1 MSKKSTQSPNKTI
14 NISAKQGGIALLIV
28 ALLILG
34 VNWLLNQN
42 GESLPDEVT
51 NTAESIVAD
60 SLEEISLEEEVS
72 QAVEEPV
79 AEATSAEATSANS
92 GQDVSKPAINTTQ
105 TDMPWVSADGDF
117 DYYILALSWQPAFC
131 ETKQYKSECAS
142 QDNGRFD
149 ATNFVLHGLWPNQND
164 DPSHSFAYCGQ
175 SNDIINTDKAS
186 DWCELPDL
194 PLSTAVESDLNV
206 FMPGAESCLDHHE
219 WYKHGTC
226 AGMSADA
233 YFALSNGLVASFA
246 QTSFNQ
252 YVASQIGSEVSRND
266 LLNRFE
272 DEFGAGSDDYLSLR
286 CNEVDG
292 TSLLSE
298 IRLAL
303 KQDLTELDDFS
314 EIFTQQNVSPQG
326 NCPTQFMIDSVS

>member
-1 MSKKSTQSPNKTI
+1 MTKKSNKSQIKPI

-34 VNWLLNQN
+34 ANWLLNQN

-51 NTAESIVAD
+51 NAAEAIVAD
-60 SLEEISLEEEVS
+60 SLEDMSLDAASQVNVESVTEEETVTS
-72 QAVEEPV
+72 ASSAQAVSAD
-79 AEATSAEATSANS
+79 AEQTDSN
-92 GQDVSKPAINTTQ
+92 
-105 TDMPWVSADGDF
+105 TDMPWVDAGGDF
-117 DYYILALSWQPAFC
+117 DYYVLALSWQPAFC
-131 ETKQYKSECAS
+131 ETKSYKPECAS

-175 SNDIINTDKAS
+175 SNDIINTDKDSA
-186 DWCELPDL
+186 WCELPDL
-194 PLSTAVESDLNV
+194 PLSADVESDLNI
-206 FMPGAESCLDHHE
+206 FMPGAASCLDHHE

-246 QTSFNQ
+246 QTAFNQ

-266 LLNRFE
+266 LLSRFE
-272 DEFGAGSDDYLSLR
+272 NEFGAGSNNYLSLR

-292 TSLLSE
+292 TSMLSE

-303 KQDLTELDDFS
+303 KQDLAELDDFS
-314 EIFTQQNVSPQG
+314 EMFPEQRISPQG
-326 NCPTQFMIDSVS
+326 NCPKQFVVDSVS

>member
-1 MSKKSTQSPNKTI
+1 MSKKSKQSPNKTI
-14 NISAKQGGIALLIV
+14 NISAKQGGTAVFIL

-42 GESLPDEVT
+42 GDSLPDEVT
-51 NTAESIVAD
+51 TAAESIVAD
-60 SLEEISLEEEVS
+60 ALEEMPLEEMP
-72 QAVEEPV
+72 QAVTEPV
-79 AEATSAEATSANS
+79 VEATSSS
-92 GQDVSKPAINTTQ
+92 GQDVSNPNSDTTSN
-105 TDMPWVSADGDF
+105 MPWATADGDF

-131 ETKQYKSECAS
+131 ETKAYKPECAS
-142 QDNGRFD
+142 QNNGRFD

-164 DPSHSFAYCGQ
+164 DPSHTFAYCGQ

-194 PLSTAVESDLNV
+194 PLSTAVESDLNI
-206 FMPGAESCLDHHE
+206 FMPGAESCLDYHE
-219 WYKHGTC
+219 WYKHGSC
-226 AGMSADA
+226 ADMSADT
-233 YFALSNGLVASFA
+233 YFSLSNGLVASFA
-246 QTSFNQ
+246 QTAFNQ
-252 YVASQIGSEVSRND
+252 YVASQIGSEVSRSD

-286 CNEVDG
+286 CDEVNG

-303 KQDLTELDDFS
+303 KQDLAELDDFS
-314 EIFTQQNVSPQG
+314 EMFPEQNVSPQG
-326 NCPTQFMIDSVS
+326 NCPTQFVIDSVS

>member
-1 MSKKSTQSPNKTI
+1 MAKKSKQSPNKTI
-14 NISAKQGGIALLIV
+14 NISAKQGGTALLIV

-51 NTAESIVAD
+51 NAAESIVAD
-60 SLEEISLEEEVS
+60 SLEEMSLEEEVP

-79 AEATSAEATSANS
+79 AEATSAEATLASSGQVVSNANS
-92 GQDVSKPAINTTQ
+92 DTT
-105 TDMPWVSADGDF
+105 TNIPWVTADGDF

-131 ETKQYKSECAS
+131 ETKQYKPECAS
-142 QDNGRFD
+142 QNNGRFD

-164 DPSHSFAYCGQ
+164 DPAHTFAYCGQ
-175 SNDIINTDKAS
+175 SNDIINTDKDS

-194 PLSTAVESDLNV
+194 PLSAAVESDLNI

-226 AGMSADA
+226 AGMSADT
-233 YFALSNGLVASFA
+233 YFALSNGLVSSFA
-246 QTSFNQ
+246 QTAFNQ
-252 YVASQIGSEVSRND
+252 YVASQIGNEVSRND

-286 CNEVDG
+286 CNEVNG

-303 KQDLTELDDFS
+303 KQDLAELDDFS
-314 EIFTQQNVSPQG
+314 EMFPEQSVSPQG
-326 NCPTQFMIDSVS
+326 NCPTQFVIDSVS

>member
-1 MSKKSTQSPNKTI
+1 MSKKSKQSSNKTI
-14 NISAKQGGIALLIV
+14 NISAKQGGTALLIV

-51 NTAESIVAD
+51 NAAESIVAD
-60 SLEEISLEEEVS
+60 SLEEMSLEEEVS
-72 QAVEEPV
+72 QAVEEPM
-79 AEATSAEATSANS
+79 AEVTSAEATPASS
-92 GQDVSKPAINTTQ
+92 GQDVSNADFDTSSNI
-105 TDMPWVSADGDF
+105 PWATADGDF

-131 ETKQYKSECAS
+131 ETKQYKPECAS
-142 QDNGRFD
+142 QNNGRFD

-164 DPSHSFAYCGQ
+164 DPSHTFAYCGQ

-194 PLSTAVESDLNV
+194 PLSTAVESDLNI

-246 QTSFNQ
+246 QTAFNQ

-286 CNEVDG
+286 CDEVNG

-314 EIFTQQNVSPQG
+314 GMFPEQNVSPQG